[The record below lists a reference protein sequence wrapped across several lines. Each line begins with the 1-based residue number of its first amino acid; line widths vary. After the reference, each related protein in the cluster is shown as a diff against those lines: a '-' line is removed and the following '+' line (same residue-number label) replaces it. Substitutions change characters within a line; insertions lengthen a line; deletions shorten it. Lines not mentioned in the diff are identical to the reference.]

1 MTTANPST
9 AEHQDIWGMLPWLVN
24 GRLSE
29 SDCRRAEAHL
39 RLCGACRDEFAAQ
52 RQIYQVIA
60 ADCAVEQMPMAGL
73 NKLRQRIEKAE
84 TAGTHDSPSDGAPPG
99 PPLRARTTTGWQ
111 FRKGLIAASVL
122 AISLALGIPAAIHWQ
137 TQRHGETAAY
147 YTVTTATSQHDGAV
161 IRAVFAPTVT
171 LSELQKL
178 LDDAHLRI
186 VSGPTEAGVYSL
198 AETAPQPTDWSLR
211 RLRGHDTVRFA
222 EAIGPASVGPA
233 SVGPASVGPASVAV
247 PPP

>member
-9 AEHQDIWGMLPWLVN
+9 AEHQDIWDLLPWLVN

-29 SDCRRAEAHL
+29 PDCRRAEAHL
-39 RLCGACRDEFAAQ
+39 RLCTACRDELAAQ
-52 RQIYQVIA
+52 RQIHQVIA
-60 ADCAVEQMPMAGL
+60 ADTAVAQMPMAGL

-84 TAGTHDSPSDGAPPG
+84 TAGTHHSPSDPAAPG
-99 PPLRARTTTGWQ
+99 PPLRARPTTGWQ
-111 FRKGLIAASVL
+111 LRTGMIAASVV
-122 AISLALGIPAAIHWQ
+122 AISLALGISAAIRWQ
-137 TQRHGETAAY
+137 TERHGEAAAY
-147 YTVTTATSQHDGAV
+147 YTVTTATAQHDGAV

-171 LSELQKL
+171 LSGLQKL

-222 EAIGPASVGPA
+222 EAIGPAQ
-233 SVGPASVGPASVAV
+233 VAM